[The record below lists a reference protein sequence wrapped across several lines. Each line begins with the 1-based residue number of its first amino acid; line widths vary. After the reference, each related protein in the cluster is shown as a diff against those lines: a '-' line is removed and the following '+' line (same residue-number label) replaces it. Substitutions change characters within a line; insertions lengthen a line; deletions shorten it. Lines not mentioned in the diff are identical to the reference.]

1 MAPQIG
7 KPLYPTSDTE
17 SAEEE
22 ARAILPTKT
31 PTPFQLNH
39 HSLITTDFDALR
51 FHAAAALQL
60 RLSPTL
66 KPATATATA
75 AAAAAAAAPLPTDTH
90 LIVSPYNQPGHLL
103 DLRRLDR
110 ANQLLAQALTILQPT
125 RPDYA
130 TAPYTE
136 SFNWAAV
143 FELLRQL
150 VALESQ
156 DEAGAAAPG
165 GAGTWPAQSFY
176 VVTFRSRL
184 RADADGERLHL
195 LDAHS
200 HQEAMASGGLLK
212 YWFGSKDAEHRN
224 LATCIWRSR
233 EDARLGGLGP
243 WHKKARGAA
252 REMYESIEFS
262 TLRLTV
268 GEGVGDW
275 EFGEWVDGNLKGE

>member
-17 SAEEE
+17 SVEEE
-22 ARAILPTKT
+22 APALPILPTTGTGKT
-31 PTPFQLNH
+31 PLPLHH

-60 RLSPTL
+60 RFPSHKTV
-66 KPATATATA
+66 A
-75 AAAAAAAAPLPTDTH
+75 AALPTDTH

-103 DLRRLDR
+103 DLRTLDR
-110 ANQLLAQALTILQPT
+110 ANQLLAQALTTLQPT

-136 SFNWAAV
+136 SFNWASV

-150 VALESQ
+150 ALQ
-156 DEAGAAAPG
+156 DE
-165 GAGTWPAQSFY
+165 AGTWPAQSFY

-184 RADADGERLHL
+184 RADADGERLYL

-212 YWFGSKDAEHRN
+212 YWFGSKDASHRN

-268 GEGVGDW
+268 AEGVRGW
-275 EFGEWVDGNLKGE
+275 EFGEWVDEN

>member
-7 KPLYPTSDTE
+7 RPLYPTSDTD
-17 SAEEE
+17 
-22 ARAILPTKT
+22 
-31 PTPFQLNH
+31 
-39 HSLITTDFDALR
+39 LITTDFDALR

-60 RLSPTL
+60 RFSLHQTE
-66 KPATATATA
+66 TVA
-75 AAAAAAAAPLPTDTH
+75 AALPTDTH

-103 DLRRLDR
+103 DLRTLDR

-136 SFNWAAV
+136 SFNWASV

-150 VALESQ
+150 ALDSQ
-156 DEAGAAAPG
+156 AEDEA
-165 GAGTWPAQSFY
+165 TSWPAQSFY

-184 RADADGERLHL
+184 RADVDAERLHL

-212 YWFGSKDAEHRN
+212 YWFGSKDASHRN

-262 TLRLTV
+262 TVRLTV
-268 GEGVGDW
+268 GEGVAGW
-275 EFGEWVDGNLKGE
+275 EFGEWVDEN

>member
-17 SAEEE
+17 TAEESKP
-22 ARAILPTKT
+22 AILPTKEQS
-31 PTPFQLNH
+31 PLYH
-39 HSLITTDFDALR
+39 HSLITTDFDALK
-51 FHAAAALQL
+51 FHAAASLQL
-60 RLSPTL
+60 R
-66 KPATATATA
+66 AQI
-75 AAAAAAAAPLPTDTH
+75 PTDNL
-90 LIVSPYNQPGHLL
+90 LIVSPYNAPGHLL
-103 DLRRLDR
+103 DLRTLDT
-110 ANQLLAQALTILQPT
+110 ANQLLAQALTIFQPT

-136 SFNWAAV
+136 SFNWAGV
-143 FELLRQL
+143 FEFLGRL
-150 VALESQ
+150 VRNH
-156 DEAGAAAPG
+156 GAFH
-165 GAGTWPAQSFY
+165 WPTQSFY
-176 VVTFRSRL
+176 VVTFRSKL

-212 YWFGSKDAEHRN
+212 YWFGSKDGECRN
-224 LATCIWRSR
+224 LATCVWRSR

-262 TLRLTV
+262 TLRLTIGEDV
-268 GEGVGDW
+268 GSWGIT
-275 EFGEWVDGNLKGE
+275 EWREE